1 MGQSTEELTREISG
15 TRQDLTENLNAL
27 QDRVSP
33 HAIVERRKA
42 AARSKVRQV
51 RSRVMGTV
59 EGAQLGA
66 GQAADAVSDTAY
78 QALDT
83 AEERFEGSPLAAGLV
98 AFGAGVV
105 VSALF
110 PATEREAKA
119 AHQVVDAAREH
130 GQPLLDEA
138 KAVGQEV
145 GEQLKETATDAAQQV
160 KEAATDSAEK
170 VRDEGQSAAE
180 SVKSDVQ
187 DAGPGPTPQSGTI
200 SQP

>member
-15 TRQDLTENLNAL
+15 TREDLTQNLNAL

-42 AARSKVRQV
+42 AARDRARHL

-59 EGAQLGA
+59 EGAQHGA
-66 GQAADAVSDTAY
+66 GQAAGAVSDTAQ

-105 VSALF
+105 VSSLF
-110 PATEREAKA
+110 PATEKEAQA
-119 AHQVVDAAREH
+119 AHRVVDAAKEH
-130 GQPLLDEA
+130 GQPLIEEA
-138 KAVGQEV
+138 KAVGQEM
-145 GEQLKETATDAAQQV
+145 GEQLGETATEAAQQV

-180 SVKSDVQ
+180 SVRTDV
-187 DAGPGPTPQSGTI
+187 AGGSTDQPGSPLQ
-200 SQP
+200 

>member
-15 TRQDLTENLNAL
+15 TRQDLTQNLNAL

-42 AARSKVRQV
+42 AARDKVRHL
-51 RSRVMGTV
+51 RGRVMGTV
-59 EGAQLGA
+59 EGTQEGA
-66 GQAADAVSDTAY
+66 GQAAGAVTDTAQ
-78 QALDT
+78 QALGT

-110 PATEREAKA
+110 PATEKEAQA
-119 AHQVVDAAREH
+119 AHQVVDAAKEH
-130 GQPLLDEA
+130 GQPLIEEA
-138 KAVGQEV
+138 KTVGQEM
-145 GEQLKETATDAAQQV
+145 GGQRKETAAEAAQQV

-170 VRDEGQSAAE
+170 VRNEGQDAAE
-180 SVKSDVQ
+180 SVRSDV
-187 DAGPGPTPQSGTI
+187 APQ
-200 SQP
+200 